1 MKAIRYHETG
11 GPEVLRF
18 EEVPEPAPGPGEV
31 LLQVHATGVNFA
43 DTERRRGLYD
53 TKVPL
58 PRILGSEAAGIVT
71 AVGAGVDPALVGR
84 RVVTLT
90 VGSYAEVVKAQA
102 SGLVLLP
109 ESVSFEV
116 AAAVPVQGLT
126 AYHLLRT
133 VGQVREGQ
141 SVLVHAAAGGVGVLA
156 VQLAKAAGA
165 RVFGTVSSE
174 AKARLIQELGVE
186 EVIRYD
192 REDVVAEV
200 HKRTGGRGVDLV
212 LDAVGAST
220 WAGSLQA
227 LALFGHLVSYGSA
240 SGPPPPV
247 DVEALFAK
255 SLKVSAY
262 WLHTPHPPG
271 LHHRALEE
279 LVREVAEQ
287 RLRILIG
294 LKLPLA
300 EAAEAHRRLEGR
312 ETVGKVVLTVRSPES
327 PRYRL
332 SGK

>member
-1 MKAIRYHETG
+1 MKAIRYHHIG
-11 GPEVLRF
+11 GPEVLRL
-18 EEVPEPAPGPGEV
+18 EDVPEPELGPGEV
-31 LLQVHATGVNFA
+31 RLQVHAAGVNFA

-58 PRILGSEAAGIVT
+58 PRILGSEAAGVVR
-71 AVGAGVDPALVGR
+71 AVGPGVDEALLGR

-90 VGSYAEVVKAQA
+90 TGCYAEFVKAPA
-102 SGLVLLP
+102 SGLVALP
-109 ESVSFEV
+109 DKVSFEE

-126 AYHLLRT
+126 AYHLLHT
-133 VGQVREGQ
+133 VARVRKGQ

-156 VQLAKAAGA
+156 VQLAKALGA

-174 AKARLIQELGVE
+174 AKAQLVQELGAD

-200 HKRTGGRGVDLV
+200 HRRTEGGGVDLV

-220 WAGSLQA
+220 WEASLRV
-227 LALFGHLVSYGSA
+227 LAPFGHLVSYGSA
-240 SGPPPPV
+240 SGRPPAV
-247 DVEALFAK
+247 DVESLYEK

-262 WLHTPHPPG
+262 WMHTPHPPG
-271 LHHRALEE
+271 AHHRALES
-279 LVREVAEQ
+279 LIRDVADG

-300 EAAEAHRRLEGR
+300 EAIEAHRRLEGR
-312 ETVGKVVLTVRSPES
+312 ETVGKVVLTVA
-327 PRYRL
+327 
-332 SGK
+332 G

>member
-1 MKAIRYHETG
+1 MRAVRYHQTG
-11 GPEVLRF
+11 GPEVLRL
-18 EEVPEPAPGPGEV
+18 EEAPEPVPGPGEV
-31 LLQVHATGVNFA
+31 QLRVHAAGVNFA

-53 TKVPL
+53 AQVPL
-58 PRILGSEAAGIVT
+58 PRILGSEAAGVVS
-71 AVGAGVDPALVGR
+71 AVGPGVDPALVGR
-84 RVVTLT
+84 RAVTLT
-90 VGSYAEVVKAQA
+90 TGSYAELVKAPA
-102 SGLVLLP
+102 SSLVALP
-109 ESVSFEV
+109 DNVSFET

-165 RVFGTVSSE
+165 RVLGTVSSE
-174 AKARLIQELGVE
+174 TKAQLVQELGADD
-186 EVIRYD
+186 VIRYD
-192 REDVVAEV
+192 HEDVVAEV
-200 HKRTGGRGVDLV
+200 HRRTGGQGVDLV

-220 WAGSLQA
+220 WAGSLQV
-227 LALFGHLVSYGSA
+227 LAPFGHLVSYGSA
-240 SGPPPPV
+240 SGSPPPV

-271 LHHRALEE
+271 AHHQALES
-279 LVREVAEQ
+279 LVRDVSEG

-312 ETVGKVVLTVRSPES
+312 ETVGKVVLTVR
-327 PRYRL
+327 
-332 SGK
+332 